1 MMPHLM
7 FEKSMRSIRLITLLV
22 ILPIF
27 AMKGLGAGKTGL
39 AFLKLGAD
47 ARTCAMG
54 EVAAALSQNAA
65 GLFWNPAGIAWVPVR
80 QVHFTHNEWIQG
92 IDNEALS
99 VTLPHSYGVLG
110 VSAMLTNIGGIER
123 RTTATAEPLGEVS
136 AQDFALGLS
145 YARKISSCLSAGL
158 SAKLLSEKIYID
170 TATGYAIDLGMR
182 YKIGETGLYGGGAL
196 LNLGSM
202 LALDKEKTR
211 LPATLRLGLAW
222 NVPFALYSSKWLI
235 GADYVKIFDDES
247 HINIGGQVGLSSML
261 SLRLGY
267 QTNYDNRTVTAGFGL
282 ALGPLFLDYA
292 YIPFDADLGN
302 SQRFT
307 FLVDF

>member
-1 MMPHLM
+1 
-7 FEKSMRSIRLITLLV
+7 MRSIRFIAILI
-22 ILPIF
+22 ILPVF
-27 AMKGLGAGKTGL
+27 AANGFGAGNTGL

-47 ARTCAMG
+47 AQTTAMG

-65 GLFWNPAGIAWVPVR
+65 GLFWNPAGVAWMEAR

-99 VTLPHSYGVLG
+99 VILPCSYGVVG

-145 YARKISSCLSAGL
+145 YARKISSFLSAGL
-158 SAKLLSEKIYID
+158 SAKLLNEKIYID
-170 TATGYAIDLGMR
+170 TATGYAIDLGLR
-182 YKIGETGLYGGGAL
+182 YKVGETGLYGGGAL

-202 LALDKEKTR
+202 SALDEEKTR
-211 LPATLRLGLAW
+211 LPATLRLGFAW
-222 NVPFALYSSKWLI
+222 NVPFAFHSSEWLI
-235 GADYVKIFDDES
+235 GADYVKVFDDES

-282 ALGPLFLDYA
+282 ALGPLSLDYA